1 VAAEALE
8 EELRRELVRNGSE
21 TVLIRGDKEAYLDRS
36 RDIMALARRA
46 GARNV
51 AILAEGA
58 AEGDQ
63 APAGKRG
70 TLDKALIG
78 GVVRDHLGEIKRCY
92 EARLG
97 ARPGLAGRVVVNFTI
112 TRDGSVSEPQVRK
125 STLGDETA
133 ESCMVEA
140 VRGWTFPRPDGGI
153 VIVSY
158 PFELTPGPTQLLHR
172 PDQAITDK
180 LKTYAGDVEECYAR
194 HLRVSSPGGKV
205 VFRWTITPQGTVSHV
220 DALGAGMDELE
231 ACVAKKIAGARF
243 PRPPGISGPLMVE
256 YPFYFAP
263 GP

>member
-1 VAAEALE
+1 
-8 EELRRELVRNGSE
+8 VRNGSE
-21 TVLIRGDKEAYLDRS
+21 TLLLRGDQEVYFDRS

-51 AILAEGA
+51 AILAEPPT
-58 AEGDQ
+58 EGDQ

-70 TLDKALIG
+70 RLDPKLVSG
-78 GVVRDHLGEIKRCY
+78 KVRGHIGEIKRCY

-97 ARPGLAGRVVVNFTI
+97 ARPGLVGRVVLNFTVAP
-112 TRDGSVSEPQVRK
+112 DGSVSESRVGS

-140 VRGWTFPRPDGGI
+140 VRGWTFPKPEGGI

-158 PFELTPGPTQLLHR
+158 PFEFTPGPTQLLYR
-172 PDQAITDK
+172 PDPTITDK
-180 LKTYAGDVEECYAR
+180 LKTYASEIEECYAR
-194 HLRVSSPGGKV
+194 QLRVSSPGGKI
-205 VFRWTITPQGTVSHV
+205 VFRWTISPQGTVSHV

-231 ACVAKKIAGARF
+231 TCVAKKIAGARF